1 VRLNRTRERY
11 YKSLFLVGGVWN
23 IVVSLSLGMLALL
36 VPSAWELF
44 GMTVPPT
51 LFFFNMM
58 IGFVFVFGIGYIV
71 VSRNIN
77 ENHAIVILGG
87 VIAKL
92 MVFAGCAVTVSLG
105 QAKAIMLVI
114 GTVDLLFAILFVE
127 FLNSVRKVK

>member
-1 VRLNRTRERY
+1 
-11 YKSLFLVGGVWN
+11 
-23 IVVSLSLGMLALL
+23 MLALL
-36 VPSAWELF
+36 VSSAWELF

-92 MVFAGCAVTVSLG
+92 MVFAGCVVTVSLG

-114 GTVDLLFAILFVE
+114 GTVDLFFAILFVE
-127 FLNSVRKVK
+127 FLNAVRKVK